1 MTALHY
7 IFIPFAVFFVCCL
20 AQFWFG
26 YRVRSALISRH
37 PDEWLQMSKRAFFNS
52 PIPWRFLWSG
62 RHRELDD
69 PVLSRRVVEMRWL
82 MIVAYTSWAAFAVGV
97 IHAY

>member
-1 MTALHY
+1 MFIAFA
-7 IFIPFAVFFVCCL
+7 IFFACCA

-37 PDEWLQMSKRAFFNS
+37 PDEWLQMSKRLFFS
-52 PIPWRFLWSG
+52 PIPSRFVWSG

-69 PVLSRRVVEMRWL
+69 PVLSRTVVEMRWL

-97 IHAY
+97 IHPY